1 MKALNILTFNL
12 SLALALHL
20 PAAQAHGALSDLS
33 EASLLP
39 VAISAAPLALTLS
52 AGMVLTVVAVEAS
65 AAGTVW
71 VLERASDGVRISLKV
86 AGRAAHASA
95 HAIGGAVVVTALS
108 TGYVLSAAGQVIAF
122 VPNAIGQALLHH
134 EVIRP

>member
-1 MKALNILTFNL
+1 
-12 SLALALHL
+12 
-20 PAAQAHGALSDLS
+20 
-33 EASLLP
+33 
-39 VAISAAPLALTLS
+39 
-52 AGMVLTVVAVEAS
+52 MVPHRGGKAS

-108 TGYVLSAAGQVIAF
+108 TGQAAAAGPQVIAF
-122 VPNAIGQALLHH
+122 VPNLRLA
-134 EVIRP
+134 RPCCITRMILRP